1 MLTFDRKRHRRGVDA
16 LTVRACANRD
26 TPSGVRTLLLL
37 STLFVAVLAM
47 APASRLEPTLSAV
60 PVQDS
65 VVGSGKQNTFI
76 TSALLPEC
84 YTYAVERGDPKSGP
98 SVTYS
103 KLAAGCKVPW
113 HTHSANAQV
122 LFVSGTFHL
131 EMKGKQV
138 QVLRQGSYVYVPA
151 SHLHQETCLD
161 GCTYYVVREGIA
173 DVHYVDAGGKEISP
187 RIALAAV
194 GERPADASAA
204 RRD

>member
-1 MLTFDRKRHRRGVDA
+1 MLESYHCNHQRHGVDA
-16 LTVRACANRD
+16 LTIRACTNGDR
-26 TPSGVRTLLLL
+26 PMGVRTLLLL

-47 APASRLEPTLSAV
+47 APPRRQETSRSKR

-65 VVGSGKQNTFI
+65 VAGTGEQPTFM
-76 TSALLPEC
+76 TSSLLPDC

-122 LFVSGTFHL
+122 LFVSGTFQLH
-131 EMKGKQV
+131 MKGQQV
-138 QVLRQGSYVYVPA
+138 RVLRQGSYVYVPA
-151 SHLHQETCLD
+151 NHVHQETCLD

-173 DVHYVDAGGKEISP
+173 DVHYVDASGKEISP

-194 GERPADASAA
+194 GERLADTLTP
-204 RRD
+204 RH